1 MLNSTSSNLPRS
13 CLRATSSARISCD
26 PIDLACTCWNHPIR
40 SSWASGPSSPSSPT
54 MPPSH
59 AASPAERFEILLAS
73 APHAAIVITARL
85 KPNPI
90 HRNAKFLEET
100 TKNFRLARD
109 LRLLQDLA
117 SPIHN
122 ANAREF
128 QRDVDSGIV
137 LHGCPPSQMPGADS
151 TS

>member
-1 MLNSTSSNLPRS
+1 
-13 CLRATSSARISCD
+13 
-26 PIDLACTCWNHPIR
+26 ACYPAITLFGAPPAGAIQAAAAGHAHTHP
-40 SSWASGPSSPSSPT
+40 AGPSSPSSPT

-73 APHAAIVITARL
+73 APHAAIVITA
-85 KPNPI
+85 PPQAQSDSP
-90 HRNAKFLEET
+90 NAKFLEET

-109 LRLLQDLA
+109 LRLLHDLA

-128 QRDVDSGIV
+128 QRDVDSGVV